1 MTVTVDY
8 LVVCSGDKDL
18 VALLAAMLKN
28 ALEEVDKGSPEEE
41 VLKQSIT
48 IRYTKTREDGRQ
60 IRGFSV
66 QFTID
71 EEGESAEA
79 SESPEEGE
87 SPEKSESPEER
98 MESLINTFSGAVA
111 GCTDEGI
118 EHLLK
123 LNDPQLR
130 CRLRNYGDEIFEI
143 EMQLR
148 EALTLIFVDTYGED
162 FYALLKDVTVE
173 PTGWR
178 APEQSQMQAQYENQF
193 FFLLFS
199 NYINVNVRKPLSVKR
214 IEEYMKRAEAFEELK
229 GMITAERPITEGRY
243 IDFLDK
249 LKKEVEP
256 IEELRNCVAHNRS
269 IPEDIIAN
277 YEKAKNRLLKEI
289 NELLTSQANR
299 EEEL

>member
-1 MTVTVDY
+1 MAVTVDY
-8 LVVCSGDKDL
+8 LVVYSGNTDL
-18 VALLAAMLKN
+18 VALLATMLKN
-28 ALEEVDKGSPEEE
+28 ALDEVDKESLEEE

-48 IRYTKTREDGRQ
+48 IRYTKTREDDRQ
-60 IRGFSV
+60 ICGFSV

-79 SESPEEGE
+79 DE

-98 MESLINTFSGAVA
+98 MERLINTFSGAVV

-143 EMQLR
+143 EMKLR
-148 EALTLIFVDTYGED
+148 EALTLIFADTYGED
-162 FYALLKDVTVE
+162 FYALLKDVGVE
-173 PTGWR
+173 PTGKG
-178 APEQSQMQAQYENQF
+178 APKPSQMQARYENQF

-199 NYINVNVRKPLSVKR
+199 EYIKVNDRKELTLKR
-214 IEEYMKRAEAFEELK
+214 VEEYMGRAEAFEELK
-229 GMITAERPITEGRY
+229 RMITAEPITEGRY

-249 LKKEVEP
+249 LKKEVNP
-256 IEELRNCVAHNRS
+256 IENLRNCVAHNRS
-269 IPEDIIAN
+269 IPEKAIAD
-277 YEKAKNRLLKEI
+277 YDSAKNRLLAEI
-289 NELLTSQANR
+289 DELLNQQG
-299 EEEL
+299 EP

>member
-1 MTVTVDY
+1 
-8 LVVCSGDKDL
+8 
-18 VALLAAMLKN
+18 
-28 ALEEVDKGSPEEE
+28 
-41 VLKQSIT
+41 
-48 IRYTKTREDGRQ
+48 
-60 IRGFSV
+60 
-66 QFTID
+66 
-71 EEGESAEA
+71 
-79 SESPEEGE
+79 
-87 SPEKSESPEER
+87 
-98 MESLINTFSGAVA
+98 
-111 GCTDEGI
+111 
-118 EHLLK
+118 
-123 LNDPQLR
+123 
-130 CRLRNYGDEIFEI
+130 
-143 EMQLR
+143 MQLR

-173 PTGWR
+173 PTGGR

-199 NYINVNVRKPLSVKR
+199 NYINVNVRRPLSVKR

-249 LKKEVEP
+249 LKKEVKL

-269 IPEDIIAN
+269 IPEDISAN